1 MQAAHHAPDPY
12 AQPAAHL
19 HHCRRALE
27 RANTD
32 MAGAFLHS
40 AADTLRH
47 IWPTAARL
55 VFDRTEN
62 DRHPLRPVEFL
73 RIEDRRGR
81 AIATDADTAALT
93 GDAQEC
99 WIIALHELLAAVR
112 HLGAGTVPTGRPWRM
127 ESTYSFQREARAPYL
142 LTITLPPAAPPPDSA
157 RLGDPAG

>member
-1 MQAAHHAPDPY
+1 MTAAPDPY
-12 AQPAAHL
+12 IQPAAHL

-27 RANTD
+27 QANTD

-47 IWPTAARL
+47 AWPTAARL

-73 RIEDRRGR
+73 RIEDERGR
-81 AIATDADTAALT
+81 TVAAAADTAALT

-99 WIIALHELLAAVR
+99 WVIALHELLAAVR
-112 HLGAGTVPTGRPWRM
+112 YLGAGAVPTGRPWAV
-127 ESTYSFQREARAPYL
+127 ESTYSFQHEASAPYL
-142 LTITLPPAAPPPDSA
+142 LTITLPPAAPAPGSA
-157 RLGDPAG
+157 RP

>member
-1 MQAAHHAPDPY
+1 MQAADHLPDPY

-27 RANTD
+27 QANTD

-47 IWPTAARL
+47 LWPSAARL

-73 RIEDRRGR
+73 RIENARGCV
-81 AIATDADTAALT
+81 IATDADTAFLN

-112 HLGAGTVPTGRPWRM
+112 HLGAGAVPAGRPWRM
-127 ESTYSFQREARAPYL
+127 ESTYSFQYGARAPYL
-142 LTITLPPAAPPPDSA
+142 LTITLPPAVPPPDSA
-157 RLGDPAG
+157 RHGDAAG